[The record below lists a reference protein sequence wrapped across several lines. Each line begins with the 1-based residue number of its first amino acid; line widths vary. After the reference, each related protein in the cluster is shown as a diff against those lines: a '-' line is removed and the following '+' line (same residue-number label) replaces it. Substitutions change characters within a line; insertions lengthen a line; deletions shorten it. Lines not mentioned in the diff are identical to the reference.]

1 MNPKTINFLVRF
13 IGIGWYIA
21 ICIGLG
27 AFIGTWAD
35 DKLSLS
41 QLLTVVGVLIGILTA
56 FLGMY
61 RMLGSLLNNNE
72 K

>member
-1 MNPKTINFLVRF
+1 MNPKTINFLVKF
-13 IGIGWYIA
+13 VGIGWYIA

-27 AFIGTWAD
+27 ALLGTWAD

-41 QLLTVVGVLIGILTA
+41 PLLTILGVLVGILTA

-61 RMLGSLLNNNE
+61 RMLNNVLNSSE